1 MNFDESSDDEDNE
14 AEKKEKGKHKPPERL
29 EVASDESDFEDD
41 GDDAWNDDFGFD
53 EDDYDYEEEDL
64 SQYSSGEAEW
74 KTPVDLAKDFM
85 GSLAFVG
92 QAIFAPWTLPGQPF
106 SVDPKNLPQH
116 QNT

>member
-1 MNFDESSDDEDNE
+1 MAFFEDSLVRRNFEEE
-14 AEKKEKGKHKPPERL
+14 AEERGDYYEYTQEK
-29 EVASDESDFEDD
+29 
-41 GDDAWNDDFGFD
+41 
-53 EDDYDYEEEDL
+53 EEDEGSL
-64 SQYSSGEAEW
+64 EEEW

-106 SVDPKNLPQH
+106 SVDPENLPQH

>member
-1 MNFDESSDDEDNE
+1 MSKLRSFYSSLQSCDNE
-14 AEKKEKGKHKPPERL
+14 LTDPPL
-29 EVASDESDFEDD
+29 PKDVAFFEDSLVRRNFQEAEEKE
-41 GDDAWNDDFGFD
+41 G
-53 EDDYDYEEEDL
+53 DYDYEEEDL